1 VLLLT
6 VSGRVGCL
14 IFALPMLIVHHL
26 TKRFG
31 DYWALRGVA
40 VDYAARGSGLL
51 ARPGEHYGVIPSSPR
66 YARDNG

>member
-1 VLLLT
+1 MLLLT
-6 VSGRVGCL
+6 VSGRVRCL

-31 DYWALRGVA
+31 DYWALRGVD
-40 VDYAARGSGLL
+40 VDYAARGSGLF

-66 YARDNG
+66 YARDDR